1 VRLDYMQTPEIRSQ
15 VRPAFSH
22 PLFVVYDRGAAP
34 EYADCSRAPSD
45 EPHEDETMVTALMGV
60 PFCEESR
67 SNLRALRDRPRCLV
81 KATLRRLGEARRLP
95 QASGSPRTAGGCL
108 RPSETV

>member
-1 VRLDYMQTPEIRSQ
+1 MQTPEIRSQ

-45 EPHEDETMVTALMGV
+45 EPHEDENDSDG
-60 PFCEESR
+60 FYGR
-67 SNLRALRDRPRCLV
+67 SLL
-81 KATLRRLGEARRLP
+81 
-95 QASGSPRTAGGCL
+95 
-108 RPSETV
+108 

>member
-22 PLFVVYDRGAAP
+22 PLFVVYERGAAP

-45 EPHEDETMVTALMGV
+45 EPHEDENDGDG
-60 PFCEESR
+60 FDGR
-67 SNLRALRDRPRCLV
+67 SLL
-81 KATLRRLGEARRLP
+81 
-95 QASGSPRTAGGCL
+95 
-108 RPSETV
+108 